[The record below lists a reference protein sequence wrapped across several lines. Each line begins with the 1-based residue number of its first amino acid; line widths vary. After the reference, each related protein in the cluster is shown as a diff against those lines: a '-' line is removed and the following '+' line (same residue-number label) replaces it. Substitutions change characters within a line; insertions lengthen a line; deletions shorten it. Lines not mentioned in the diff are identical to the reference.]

1 MKLTWDSIDDIAHA
15 LWEKHPDQ
23 DPLHVRFTDMHQWII
38 ALDGFNDDPMK
49 SNEGKL
55 EAIQM
60 AWLEE
65 YQDNQD

>member
-1 MKLTWDSIDDIAHA
+1 MKLTWDSIADIAYA
-15 LWEKHPDQ
+15 LWEKYPDQ
-23 DPLHVRFTDMHQWII
+23 DPLQVRFTDMHQWII

>member
-1 MKLTWDSIDDIAHA
+1 MKLTWDSIDDIAYA
-15 LWEKHPDQ
+15 LWEKYPDQ
-23 DPLHVRFTDMHQWII
+23 DPLQVRFTDMHQWII

>member
-1 MKLTWDSIDDIAHA
+1 MKLTWDSIDDIAYA

-23 DPLHVRFTDMHQWII
+23 DPLQVRFTDMHQWII